1 MGKTKY
7 LRSFLLLSYIIFI
20 VLGSSHAMY
29 GQDYKKLLQST
40 ANNLSWRSIGPA
52 LDGGRVDDFAVVEN
66 NPHIIYC
73 GTASGGLWKT
83 TNNGVT
89 WKPIFDKQSTSS
101 IGDVTVAPSNP
112 DIVWVGT
119 GEANS
124 RNSSSWGNGVYKSH
138 DGGKTW
144 LHMGLKDTHHIGRIV
159 IDQNNPDV
167 VYVAAVGHLWGSNQ
181 ERGLFKTTDGG
192 ETWNNV
198 LFVDVNTGGIDVAI
212 DPSNNNILYAAMYQR
227 QRSGWG
233 FIGGGPGS
241 GLYKTNDAGQTW
253 TKLTK
258 GLPEGDTGRIGIDIY
273 RRDPHVVYA
282 IIENKNGG
290 VFRSE
295 DKGETWVKM
304 SSTNP
309 RPMYYSQI
317 RIDPNNDLRI
327 WVLGAQMYTSFD
339 GGKTFRTDI
348 VAPIHVDYHALQSAR
363 ARTGARIHVDHHAL
377 WINPANSN
385 HMILGSDGGVK
396 MSYDRGKTWELID
409 NLPIGQFYEIGY
421 DLRKPYYIYGGMQ
434 DNWSWKGPSATRH
447 ERGIMNADWI
457 RVGGGDGFY
466 NQVDPNNQ
474 NILYVES
481 QSGNLRRMNLSS
493 EESKSI
499 RPEPE
504 DETETYRFNWNS
516 PVLISPHNSKTI
528 YLGGNKLFKSIDMGD
543 TWTASSDLTTQ
554 QDKNNLQIMGI
565 LSDENTLSRDDG
577 ISFYGDIT
585 SVTESPIKEGILWV
599 GTDDGNV
606 QLSKDGGMEW
616 TNLIKNIKGVPKFTY
631 VSRIIASHF
640 VETRAYVTFDRHRND
655 NFKPYVYVTEDFGNT
670 WKSIANNLPHGGTVN
685 VIREHPRNQNLLFV
699 GTERGAYFSIDRGQ
713 NWIKFEGNFPIV
725 PVDDIAIHPRENDLI
740 FGTHGRSIYVLDD
753 ITPLEQLSKD
763 ILDSESNLFKIR
775 SSERFQVYNHK
786 GFSDHKKFR
795 GPNPPFGAIIT
806 YYLNLELEKEE
817 KVLIT
822 ILDNEGKEINKIE
835 GTKKH
840 GFNRVNW
847 NLRYE
852 FVSPEK
858 GSSTPLRSFVVPGK
872 YTVKLTVKGKSME
885 TPVVV
890 EMDPRIEASK
900 TDLIAQRDASLRLG
914 KLYTKGTKINQHILS
929 LQDQIKDIKG
939 LLTKT
944 DNMDES
950 IKVDIN
956 SFDEKMKK
964 VQTKLMGIRGQR
976 RSRSVIRDIN
986 SLLGNISN
994 YSSAPTANQIEKIE
1008 KLSGNLENIS
1018 VEMSELLTDEIPKLN
1033 KKIAGLNI
1041 PFLDPKKNHKISSK
1055 KN

>member
-7 LRSFLLLSYIIFI
+7 LRSFLFLSYIIFI
-20 VLGSSHAMY
+20 FLGSSHTMY

-40 ANNLSWRSIGPA
+40 ANNLTWRSIGPA
-52 LDGGRVDDFAVVEN
+52 VDGGRVDDFAVVEN

-89 WKPIFDKQSTSS
+89 WKPLFDEQATSS

-112 DIVWVGT
+112 EIVWVGT
-119 GEANS
+119 GEVNN

-159 IDQNNPDV
+159 IDQHDPNV
-167 VYVAAVGHLWGSNQ
+167 VYVAAVGHLWGANQ
-181 ERGLFKTTDGG
+181 ERGLYKTTDGG

-198 LFVDVNTGGIDVAI
+198 LFIDVNTGGIDMAI

-241 GLYKTNDAGQTW
+241 GLYKTSDAGQTW

-273 RRDPHVVYA
+273 RSDPHVVYA

-327 WVLGAQMYTSFD
+327 WVLGAQIYTSFD

-348 VAPIHVDYHALQSAR
+348 AAPIWVDYHALQNAN
-363 ARTGARIHVDHHAL
+363 ARTDARIHVDHHAL

-396 MSYDRGKTWELID
+396 MSYDRGITWELID

-466 NQVDPNNQ
+466 NQVDPDDQ
-474 NILYVES
+474 NTLYVES
-481 QSGNLRRMNLSS
+481 QGGNLRRMNLSS

-499 RPEPE
+499 KPEPE

-516 PVLISPHNSKTI
+516 PILISPHNSKTI
-528 YLGGNKLFKSIDMGD
+528 YLGGNKLFKSIDRGD

-554 QDKNNLQIMGI
+554 QDKDELQIMGI
-565 LSDENTLSRDDG
+565 LPDEDTLSRDDG

-585 SVTESPIKEGILWV
+585 AAAESPAKEGILWV

-616 TNLIKNIKGVPKFTY
+616 TNLIKNIKGVPKFSY

-655 NFKPYVYVTEDFGNT
+655 DFKPYVYVTEDFGNT

-763 ILDSESNLFKIR
+763 ILDSESYLFKIR
-775 SSERFQVYNHK
+775 PTERFQVYNHK

-795 GPNPPFGAIIT
+795 GPNPTFGAIIT
-806 YYLNLELEKEE
+806 YYLNGELDKEDE
-817 KVLIT
+817 VLIT
-822 ILDNEGKEINKIE
+822 ILDNEGNKINDIK

-852 FVSPEK
+852 FVRPEE

-890 EMDPRIEASK
+890 EMNPRIEASI
-900 TDLIAQRDASLRLG
+900 TDLIAQRDASLRLAE
-914 KLYTKGTKINQHILS
+914 LYSQVNKINQHILS
-929 LQDQIKDIKG
+929 LQDQIKEIKG
-939 LLTKT
+939 LLEKT
-944 DNMDES
+944 ENMDES
-950 IKVDIN
+950 IKADII
-956 SFDEKMKK
+956 SFEEKMKK

-976 RSRSVIRDIN
+976 RSISVIRDIN

-994 YSSAPTANQIEKIE
+994 YSSAPTANQIEKID
-1008 KLSGNLENIS
+1008 KLSGKLENIS
-1018 VEMSELLTDEIPKLN
+1018 VEMNDLLASEIPRLN
-1033 KKIAGLNI
+1033 KKIDGLNI
-1041 PFLDPKKNHKISSK
+1041 PFLDPKKIIK
-1055 KN
+1055 